1 MTDRP
6 LRLLRAKDVSEMTGL
21 AKSTIYKYSRNGK
34 FPKSKRL
41 GKNYVVWRSDEIEEW
56 ITRQLEEADQAALDN
71 ST

>member
-1 MTDRP
+1 MTEP
-6 LRLLRAKDVSEMTGL
+6 LRLLRVKSVSDMTGL
-21 AKSTIYKYSRNGK
+21 AKATIYRYSRDGK

-41 GKNYVVWRSDEIEEW
+41 GSNYVVWRSDEIEAW